1 MVDTLRLTR
10 VKDALARAGLDAL
23 ICRLAENVL
32 FLTGYWPRN
41 GFSFV
46 VLPRD
51 EEPILIVPEGELL
64 WAEHSGLKDIRTFGW
79 GQIKD
84 TDPFAAIAAH
94 LESLESV
101 AGKAVIGYEG
111 RFEFVAPA
119 HMAGEVIVS
128 SELTRSLLTGSLP
141 EATFKDATDLLH
153 TLRAT
158 KTDYEIGKIRLAN
171 EVACLGL
178 KAFKE
183 NLVPGRTEAQVA
195 AAIQSAIHAQGIGY
209 KGAQSVWAWPLV
221 MSGLNTAVSHRP
233 YLIST
238 TKPLAEG
245 ELVMVELGTVV
256 DGYWSD
262 LTRTYVVGRPTD
274 RQREI
279 FDAVSAAQHAAIAAL
294 KPGAR
299 EADVDRAARSIIEQ
313 HGLGPNFVH
322 HTGHGLGFRYHEPAP
337 FLHPEAQ
344 GVVQEGMV
352 TSVEPG
358 VYVEGWGGL
367 RIEDNVVVRPDGGE
381 VLSVFDTNMASW

>member
-1 MVDTLRLTR
+1 MVDTVRLSR
-10 VKDALARAGLDAL
+10 VKEALARAGLDAL
-23 ICRLAENVL
+23 VCRLAENVL

-41 GFSFV
+41 GLSFL
-46 VLPRD
+46 VLPTD
-51 EEPILIVPEGELL
+51 QEPTLIVPEGELL

-79 GQIKD
+79 GQVKD

-94 LESLESV
+94 LGSLQSV
-101 AGKAVIGYEG
+101 AGKAAIGYEG

-119 HMAGEVIVS
+119 HMAGEIIVS
-128 SELTRSLLTGSLP
+128 SEVTRSLLDSALP
-141 EATFKDATDLLH
+141 QATFRDATDLLH

-178 KAFKE
+178 KAFAE
-183 NLVPGRTEAQVA
+183 NLLPGRTEAQVA
-195 AAIQSAIHAQGIGY
+195 AAVQSAIHAQGIGY

-221 MSGLNTAVSHRP
+221 MSGLNTVTSHRP

-245 ELVMVELGTVV
+245 DLVMVELGTVV

-262 LTRTYVVGRPTD
+262 LTRTYVVGRPSG

-279 FDAVSAAQHAAIAAL
+279 FDAVSAAQQAAIAAL

-299 EADVDRAARSIIEQ
+299 EDEVDRAARSILEQ
-313 HGLGPNFVH
+313 RGLGAHFVH
-322 HTGHGLGFRYHEPAP
+322 HTGHGLGFRYHEPIP
-337 FLHPEAQ
+337 FLHPKAQ
-344 GVVQEGMV
+344 GRRAGRD
-352 TSVEPG
+352 G
-358 VYVEGWGGL
+358 DL
-367 RIEDNVVVRPDGGE
+367 RGARCVH
-381 VLSVFDTNMASW
+381 